1 VLSGA
6 MIKAGLLGWIRFLP
20 LGEAAIPGCGF
31 TLISAGLGA
40 AFFGTL
46 VGVAQRNPK
55 TVLAYSSIS
64 QVGFMTAGVGLAL
77 IAAGAAVRGR
87 RVRMTTLLWI
97 VAVAMIVIGV
107 VGTVL
112 PALPGPVF
120 VLGGIALA
128 AWIDGF
134 ATISGFA
141 VGVVAVLTV
150 LAFAADYVAA
160 MLGAK
165 KAGASRLAIAGA
177 AIGTVAGVLTGFV
190 GLLFMPLV
198 GAAIGEF
205 IADRDMAR
213 AGKVGVA
220 TWIGLLLGTAVK
232 VALVFTMVGIFVAA
246 LLL

>member
-1 VLSGA
+1 
-6 MIKAGLLGWIRFLP
+6 
-20 LGEAAIPGCGF
+20 
-31 TLISAGLGA
+31 
-40 AFFGTL
+40 
-46 VGVAQRNPK
+46 
-55 TVLAYSSIS
+55 
-64 QVGFMTAGVGLAL
+64 
-77 IAAGAAVRGR
+77 
-87 RVRMTTLLWI
+87 MTTLLWI

-112 PALPGPVF
+112 PALPGAVF

-134 ATISGFA
+134 VTISGWT
-141 VGVVAVLTV
+141 VGAVAVLAA

-177 AIGTVAGVLTGFV
+177 AIGTIVGVFTGLV
-190 GLLFMPLV
+190 GVLFMPLV

-213 AGKVGVA
+213 AGKVGIA
-220 TWIGLLLGTAVK
+220 TWVGLLLGTAVK

-246 LLL
+246 LLF